1 MPREQ
6 RQPNDGSDD
15 EGEDVE
21 KDLLKVVAV
30 WRGPKAAEYGQCFI
44 IIAYIAYCSN
54 GEFAMSFS
62 NWRRVIDKNL

>member
-1 MPREQ
+1 MEDSGPTDSACERTRLLVLDMPREQ

-30 WRGPKAAEYGQCFI
+30 
-44 IIAYIAYCSN
+44 
-54 GEFAMSFS
+54 
-62 NWRRVIDKNL
+62 